1 MSFRSAGVAALAG
14 ALLLLLSSG
23 CGKGSEAPPPVSI
36 AEAPAGVKSAFAGSS
51 AGLKQAADEAAQGIA
66 NGDYVDSLGRLQDL
80 SANPELTPEQR
91 RALAES
97 QQAVMIKLAEAA
109 AAGDAKAAESVET
122 HRARK

>member
-1 MSFRSAGVAALAG
+1 
-14 ALLLLLSSG
+14 
-23 CGKGSEAPPPVSI
+23 
-36 AEAPAGVKSAFAGSS
+36 VKSAFAGSS

>member
-1 MSFRSAGVAALAG
+1 MSFRSIGVAALAA
-14 ALLLLLSSG
+14 ALLLLPSG
-23 CGKGSEAPPPVSI
+23 CGKGSEAPPLVSI
-36 AEAPAGVKSAFAGSS
+36 TEAPAGVKSAFAGSP

-80 SANPELTPEQR
+80 SANQDLTPEQR

-97 QQAVMIKLAEAA
+97 QQAVMVKLAEAA
-109 AAGDAKAAESVET
+109 AAGDAKAAEAVET